1 MGFLDWLLPGGG
13 MKAELSVSIGEL
25 TDAARRESERQGMPP
40 RRALIW
46 DALCGEASGLLNQ
59 LLIRNTI
66 KEIDW
71 GLKGRTS
78 TVTQPRLL
86 VLYWWM
92 LLYQLVLFRNRGID
106 GYTTVGEDFSELSKA
121 AHTWVDYLV
130 SVSEVGLSVPGPWE
144 DRWHTQ
150 VSLEA
155 ALSLYNRVAVLLEM
169 NIDPNARVLKV
180 SHFTT
185 ATERA
190 YNLAV
195 QGPLAERLIEM

>member
-1 MGFLDWLLPGGG
+1 
-13 MKAELSVSIGEL
+13 
-25 TDAARRESERQGMPP
+25 MPP

-59 LLIRNTI
+59 LLIRNKI

-78 TVTQPRLL
+78 KVTQPRLV

-92 LLYQLVLFRNRGID
+92 LLYQLVLFRGRGIQ
-106 GYTTVGEDFSELSKA
+106 GCATVGEDFSELSKA
-121 AHTWVDYLV
+121 AHIWIDYF
-130 SVSEVGLSVPGPWE
+130 VSESEERLSVPDPWE
-144 DRWHTQ
+144 DRWHSQ

-155 ALSLYNRVAVLLEM
+155 ALGLYNRVTVLLEM
-169 NIDPNARVLKV
+169 RIDPNARILKV
-180 SHFTT
+180 SHFTN

-190 YNLAV
+190 YDLAV
-195 QGPLAERLIEM
+195 QRPLAEHLTEM